1 MVPYSTLLVY
11 SFQPSFGFNVVE
23 SYRFSVAG
31 LFQSSLT
38 LNATIVPYTSTET
51 IIENR
56 SFMKEMNV
64 KPIHISNKA
73 QDKTRVELSF
83 TGVPDSTVGLN
94 VFEYDGILQGLSNEI
109 TKERLLK
116 YLTTYE
122 HVPIVSIPTMP
133 LVEKTVRY
141 QRQMG
146 SNLEMD
152 DGQGGMH
159 GPPNGQ
165 NPGEMPVPP
174 NGQNPGAQGEMPVPP
189 NGQNPG
195 AQGEMPVPPN
205 GQNPGA
211 QGGMPVPPNGPSG
224 SVPPMNGQSSLP
236 NNMPSEMPYP
246 TEHFPSRRTISE
258 EDEQEQIHRER
269 MVLNKMILFLILI
282 LFFRVITFVI
292 QLKKWSLVFL
302 HHTWQHQLKVMI
314 FIQHQTWA
322 DFMVIYKV
330 NNHHHIIVV
339 NLENLIINMMLLSV
353 IMITLLLQV
362 FHLFLLLV
370 HYQNQCHQCHQ
381 NQKTENHHHH
391 QNQKAKDQC
400 HQNQRTEN
408 HHHHQNQK
416 AKDQCHQN
424 QRTENHCHQNQKA
437 EDQFHQNQ
445 NTKRMN
451 KKNQSMTNHHGSKK

>member
-56 SFMKEMNV
+56 AFMKEMNV

-73 QDKTRVELSF
+73 QDKTRIELSF

-94 VFEYDGILQGLSNEI
+94 VFEYDGLLQGLSNEI

-122 HVPIVSIPTMP
+122 HVPIVSVPTMP

-141 QRQMG
+141 QREMG
-146 SNLEMD
+146 SNFEMD
-152 DGQGGMH
+152 DGQRGMH
-159 GPPNGQ
+159 VHPNGQ
-165 NPGEMPVPP
+165 NRGP
-174 NGQNPGAQGEMPVPP
+174 QGEMRF
-189 NGQNPG
+189 
-195 AQGEMPVPPN
+195 
-205 GQNPGA
+205 
-211 QGGMPVPPNGPSG
+211 PPNGPSG

-246 TEHFPSRRTISE
+246 TERFPSRRTISE
-258 EDEQEQIHRER
+258 EDEEEQIHRER

-292 QLKKWSLVFL
+292 QLKKWSLVFP

-322 DFMVIYKV
+322 DFMVMHKV

-353 IMITLLLQV
+353 IM
-362 FHLFLLLV
+362 
-370 HYQNQCHQCHQ
+370 
-381 NQKTENHHHH
+381 
-391 QNQKAKDQC
+391 
-400 HQNQRTEN
+400 
-408 HHHHQNQK
+408 
-416 AKDQCHQN
+416 
-424 QRTENHCHQNQKA
+424 
-437 EDQFHQNQ
+437 
-445 NTKRMN
+445 
-451 KKNQSMTNHHGSKK
+451 MT